1 MALDVHVLPL
11 ATLPALH
18 WRWDAETTILSG
30 SFVAP
35 EPQAGYNG
43 TVELNDEEGSVA
55 VIDVHGGMLCG
66 IDLVVWP
73 DVVVLAGLAPPV
85 EARSGMVVVPSRTA
99 RRGASSLEFDT
110 TLSISSEP
118 SERTFH
124 LRIGTRRPVEPV
136 RVADHLLVEVDAGQ
150 RLAGFW
156 LEAVPAPPDPD

>member
-11 ATLPALH
+11 TTLPALE
-18 WRWDAETTILSG
+18 WRWDTETDILSG
-30 SFVAP
+30 SFVTP
-35 EPQAGYNG
+35 DPQAGYNG

-55 VIDVHGGMLCG
+55 VIDVHGGTLCG
-66 IDLVVWP
+66 LDLVVWP
-73 DVVVLAGLAPPV
+73 EVVVLAGLASPV

-110 TLSISSEP
+110 TLSISTDP
-118 SERTFH
+118 SERIFH

-156 LEAVPAPPDPD
+156 LESVPAIPDTG

>member
-55 VIDVHGGMLCG
+55 VIDVHGGMLCA

-73 DVVVLAGLAPPV
+73 DVVVLAGVAPPV

-99 RRGASSLEFDT
+99 PRGASSLEF
-110 TLSISSEP
+110 
-118 SERTFH
+118 
-124 LRIGTRRPVEPV
+124 
-136 RVADHLLVEVDAGQ
+136 
-150 RLAGFW
+150 
-156 LEAVPAPPDPD
+156 

>member
-11 ATLPALH
+11 NTLPALR
-18 WRWDAETTILSG
+18 WSWDAETDILSG

-43 TVELNDEEGSVA
+43 TVELNDDEGSVA

-73 DVVVLAGLAPPV
+73 DVVVLPGLAAPV

-99 RRGASSLEFDT
+99 RRGAASLEFDT
-110 TLSISSEP
+110 TLSMSADP

-156 LEAVPAPPDPD
+156 LEAVPAPPDPG